1 MERQATIHRVT
12 KETDIS
18 LTLNLDGSG
27 TASISTGIGFFDHML
42 NSFARHGFFDLDLKV
57 RGDLQVDTHH
67 TVEDVGI
74 VLGQA
79 IQQAVGDKA
88 GIRRFGSQILPMDE
102 SLVLCSL
109 DLCGRP
115 YLGYDLSLDRERVG
129 DFETEMAREFF
140 YAVSY
145 GAMMNLHLRQMAGE
159 NCHHILEAAFKAF
172 GRALDEACSFDSRI
186 QGVLSTK
193 GAL

>member
-27 TASISTGIGFFDHML
+27 TASVSTGIGFFDHML

-140 YAVSY
+140 YAISY

>member
-140 YAVSY
+140 YAISC